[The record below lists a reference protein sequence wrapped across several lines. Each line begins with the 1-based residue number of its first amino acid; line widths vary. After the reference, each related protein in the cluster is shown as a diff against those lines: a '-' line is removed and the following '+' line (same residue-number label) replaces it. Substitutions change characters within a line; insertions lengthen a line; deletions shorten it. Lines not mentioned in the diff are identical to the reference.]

1 MDLTVVYVNKMF
13 LIKITRHAL
22 TASAYQRIWSF
33 KLKIMKKTAW
43 DRSAPIFVR
52 T

>member
-1 MDLTVVYVNKMF
+1 MDLTVVNVNKMF

-22 TASAYQRIWSF
+22 TAYQRIWSF

-43 DRSAPIFVR
+43 DRSASIFVR